1 MTNKEISEILQEIAL
16 LLEIKGENPFKVRAY
31 QNGAR
36 VVDGIGGDVGELV
49 RAGKLREMK
58 GIGEGLSEKITE
70 IINTGSCQYH
80 QGLIR
85 ELPEGFLDLLKIQGL
100 GSKRAKLLYDKL
112 GIKSIGELEY
122 ACQENRLLA
131 LEGFGEKSQANILEA
146 IKHYNKNKGY
156 FLISQIEEESGELL
170 AYLKKRKEII
180 RIEVAGSFRRKKELV
195 RDIDVLVSTK
205 NPAPVH
211 EAFVSYGEVEQVLAK
226 GETKSSVILKSGV
239 QADLRTVTD
248 QEFPY
253 ALYYFT
259 GSKEHNVAVRTLAKR
274 QNYKINEY
282 GIFKNEKLVVC
293 KNEED
298 IFKVLGLSYIP
309 PELRENT
316 GEIGIARG
324 GKLPKL
330 LEMKDIRGI
339 FHVHSSYSDG
349 RSTLEEM
356 ISAAEKMG
364 YEFIG
369 IAEHSKSAFYANGLS
384 ADRILAQRKEIDKL
398 QKKYENI
405 KIFQGIES
413 EISGDGALDYPD
425 RVLAQLDFVIG
436 SVHSRMNLAEEEMTR
451 RICRAME
458 HPAMTFLGHPT
469 GRLLLAREGYAIN
482 YEKLFEVAKKNN
494 VAIEINA
501 NPHRLDLDWRYM
513 KLAKSMGLKMS
524 INPDAHDVHGL
535 QDVKYGVGIARKGWL
550 EKSDVLNSMTAGEV
564 EEWLGKRRL

>member
-349 RSTLEEM
+349 KDGIRIYRNRRAFKIRILCKRAFCRPDF
-356 ISAAEKMG
+356 SAAER
-364 YEFIG
+364 
-369 IAEHSKSAFYANGLS
+369 N
-384 ADRILAQRKEIDKL
+384 
-398 QKKYENI
+398 
-405 KIFQGIES
+405 
-413 EISGDGALDYPD
+413 
-425 RVLAQLDFVIG
+425 
-436 SVHSRMNLAEEEMTR
+436 
-451 RICRAME
+451 
-458 HPAMTFLGHPT
+458 
-469 GRLLLAREGYAIN
+469 
-482 YEKLFEVAKKNN
+482 
-494 VAIEINA
+494 
-501 NPHRLDLDWRYM
+501 
-513 KLAKSMGLKMS
+513 
-524 INPDAHDVHGL
+524 
-535 QDVKYGVGIARKGWL
+535 
-550 EKSDVLNSMTAGEV
+550 
-564 EEWLGKRRL
+564 